1 MTETIEFK
9 RVGEGNLR
17 AQVYQQVRLT
27 IQRGELAPGQKLV
40 DVDIA
45 AQLGISRMPVRDAL
59 MQLVHEGYLVGT
71 TRGFTLPTLTATD
84 VANIFEVRRM
94 LEPRAAAHAARTLD
108 AAGLKTLAAA
118 LQEAEAAAVAG
129 DADLFFQA
137 NSAFRNCW
145 LGAVENNRLSQTIAR
160 FADHV
165 LVVRLRTLSHQPTQ
179 AIIVAGMRAIYEA
192 FVKRD
197 AVAAYDRMTHFTQSA
212 EERFMK
218 LSAPLQHSNDE
229 GESIPRQGKS

>member
-1 MTETIEFK
+1 
-9 RVGEGNLR
+9 
-17 AQVYQQVRLT
+17 
-27 IQRGELAPGQKLV
+27 
-40 DVDIA
+40 
-45 AQLGISRMPVRDAL
+45 

-84 VANIFEVRRM
+84 VANIFEVRRL

-108 AAGLKTLAAA
+108 AVGLKTLAAA

-129 DADLFFQA
+129 DADSFFQA

-145 LGAVENNRLSQTIAR
+145 LGAVENDRLSQTIAR

-165 LVVRLRTLSHQPTQ
+165 LVVRLKTLSHQPTQ
-179 AIIVAGMRAIYEA
+179 AVIVAGMRAIYDA

-197 AVAAYDRMTHFTQSA
+197 AVAAYDRMTHFIQNA

-218 LSAPLQHSNDE
+218 LSPPLQQFNDE
-229 GESIPRQGKS
+229 AVSIPRQGKS